1 MSGSAVARPEGPV
14 VAVVPDWPLAAEAVV
29 AGGGRVGPVEEAE
42 ALVWVDWSEPG
53 HLADVLR
60 ANPGIR
66 WVHLPGAGIERFLE
80 AGVVDAGRTWTCS
93 KGAHSTLIAEHALAL
108 GLAGM
113 HSLAVSARASSW
125 QPVSVSALRAQP
137 VTVLGGGGIARA
149 LIDLLHPFRA
159 RVTVVRRNP
168 VIVPG
173 AHRTVEQGSLH
184 EALAEARLVVLA
196 LALTPHTRHIVDA
209 KALAHMHERAWLV
222 NVARGGHVDTD
233 ALVDALEGGVIAG
246 AALDVT
252 DPEPLPEGHPLWAM
266 PNCII
271 TPHSAGASGA
281 VMRLLAA
288 RIEDNVGR
296 FAAGQ
301 PLVGVV
307 DLDAG
312 Y

>member
-1 MSGSAVARPEGPV
+1 VAHGPV
-14 VAVVPDWPLAAEAVV
+14 VAVVPDWPLAAQAVV
-29 AGGGRVGPVEEAE
+29 AGGGRLGPVEEAE
-42 ALVWVDWSEPG
+42 ALVWVDWSGPG
-53 HLADVLR
+53 RLAEVLE

-66 WVHLPGAGIERFLE
+66 WVHLPGAGIESFFQ
-80 AGVVDAGRTWTCS
+80 AGVIGAGRTWTCS

-108 GLAGM
+108 ALAGM

-196 LALTPHTRHIVDA
+196 LALTPQTRHIIDA

-222 NVARGGHVDTD
+222 NVSRGGHVDTD
-233 ALVDALEGGVIAG
+233 ALVDALARSAIAG

-252 DPEPLPEGHPLWAM
+252 EPEPLPEGHALWRM

-271 TPHSAGASGA
+271 TPHNAGSSGA

-307 DLDAG
+307 DLEAG